1 MCMCVCVRV
10 CLFSY
15 SREVKSIGRVAALV
29 PRVHLG
35 GGRPV
40 PVSVHLD
47 KRTGEGTGGQQD
59 VSLSSLTTVQT
70 AALTMSEFNG
80 FTLTFRMELLVR
92 VHTLVLCLNAVLTCR
107 GRRRDMRTNVAYDNR
122 IFFFFYLRVEKTVEK
137 ENKKSL
143 RKKKKILEKIFF
155 SRFRTL
161 GLRTTHLQRVE
172 DGENV
177 EEDQGVRVD
186 GQDAEDPGD
195 SKDGKED
202 GDRLDGESGTRT
214 ETGGRFSRDQGTHGH
229 SERHAHSLDRV
240 GVSVNLVIL
249 STDPRDD
256 PGHGY
261 QDANVDLD
269 NQRTS

>member
-1 MCMCVCVRV
+1 MCMCVCVPV

-40 PVSVHLD
+40 PVCVHLD

-107 GRRRDMRTNVAYDNR
+107 GRRRDMRTNVASARAYDDSRN
-122 IFFFFYLRVEKTVEK
+122 FFFFYLRVEKTVEK

-143 RKKKKILEKIFF
+143 RKKKKILEKNFF
-155 SRFRTL
+155 F
-161 GLRTTHLQRVE
+161 
-172 DGENV
+172 
-177 EEDQGVRVD
+177 
-186 GQDAEDPGD
+186 A
-195 SKDGKED
+195 
-202 GDRLDGESGTRT
+202 
-214 ETGGRFSRDQGTHGH
+214 FSAR
-229 SERHAHSLDRV
+229 
-240 GVSVNLVIL
+240 
-249 STDPRDD
+249 
-256 PGHGY
+256 
-261 QDANVDLD
+261 
-269 NQRTS
+269 